1 MKILYL
7 EWNSI
12 GAKDL
17 EEAFLLE
24 GHQLIR
30 FPIVMKETFKD
41 PEFESKWRS
50 VLRKESP
57 DLVFSVDYFPIF
69 SLLCGQEGIRYLSW
83 VYDSPLRTLYSAAVV
98 NPCNCICLFDRELC
112 RQFQEAGIHTVHYL
126 PMAANVKRLDDMED
140 FSCQTFLY
148 DVSFVGSLYLE
159 EGNPFDQMASSLSKY
174 AKGYLDGLTAA
185 QMRVQGYDFIE
196 EVLGPVMEEMAEA
209 YPMEELPSIVESRE
223 HFYGQ
228 FIVNRRITSVE
239 RRALLEEVSRYHT
252 VDLFTKYRDFAPANV
267 RNQGPVDYYSE
278 MPMVFK
284 QSRINLNFSRRGLKS
299 GIPLRAFDI
308 MGSGGFLLSSFQADF
323 LDHFVP
329 GEDFIYYESKEDLVQ
344 KATYYLSHEEERREI
359 ARSGHDKVAAEHTY
373 RHRVKEMLNF

>member
-12 GAKDL
+12 GGKDL

-30 FPIVMKETFKD
+30 FPIVMEYTFKD
-41 PEFESKWRS
+41 PEFESKWIS

-57 DLVFSVDYFPIF
+57 DLVFSVDYFPVF
-69 SLLCGQEGIRYLSW
+69 SLLCEKEKIQYVSW
-83 VYDSPLRTLYSAAVV
+83 VYDSPLRTLYSSMVSS
-98 NPCNCICLFDRELC
+98 PCNRIYVFDRELC
-112 RQFQEAGIHTVHYL
+112 MQYRNAGIQTVHYL
-126 PMAANVKRLDDMED
+126 PMAANTDRLDGMEASD
-140 FSCQTFLY
+140 PLPFLY
-148 DVSFVGSLYLE
+148 DISFVGSLYLE
-159 EGNPFDQMASSLSKY
+159 EGSPFDQMAVSLSEY

-185 QMRVQGYDFIE
+185 QMKVQGYDFIE
-196 EVLGPVMEEMAEA
+196 EVLGPVIEEMAKA
-209 YPMEELPSIVESRE
+209 YPMEKLPSILESRE

-239 RRALLEEVSRYHT
+239 RMDLLEAVSRDHL
-252 VDLFTKYRDFAPANV
+252 VDFFTKYKNFSSPNL
-267 RNQGPVDYYSE
+267 RNRGPVDYYSG

-308 MGSGGFLLSSFQADF
+308 MGSGGFLLSNFQADF
-323 LDHFVP
+323 LNHFVP
-329 GEDFIYYESKEDLVQ
+329 GEDFVYYENKEDLARKVD
-344 KATYYLSHEEERREI
+344 YYLSHEEERRII
-359 ARSGHDKVAAEHTY
+359 AKNGHNRVASEHTY
-373 RHRVKEMLNF
+373 RHRVKEMLDF